1 MKKPIVITEVTRMQE
16 GRVCIAGYDQH
27 GQCLRPVLPPPGIHE
42 SSLYSGARLIVFP
55 SAKVEFE
62 FTQPTPQP
70 PHTEDIR
77 YDPDVVRLIERQP
90 EERWHKML
98 EATLSKSV
106 SDVFEQ
112 PIHSEHGY
120 YIIDGQ
126 GLRSLGT
133 IRPARILKTIH
144 EFSQDSQ
151 KWKYRIGFIDNE
163 QATYWL
169 TVTDLT
175 WRYFHDQQ
183 RRNGRAPSDIAS
195 EMTALLK
202 SKEVLLRLGLAR
214 GWEEHPDRCYIQL
227 TGVYTFPDYLE
238 GKTLADFVPK
248 DE

>member
-1 MKKPIVITEVTRMQE
+1 MKKPIVITEVTRMQA

-27 GQCLRPVLPPPGIHE
+27 GHCLRPVLPPPGIHE
-42 SSLYSGARLIVFP
+42 TTLHSGVHAIIFP

-70 PHTEDIR
+70 PHTEDID
-77 YDPDVVRLIERQP
+77 YDPAAVRFVERQP

-98 EATLSKSV
+98 EATLSRNV
-106 SDVFEQ
+106 SSIFEQ
-112 PIHSEHGY
+112 PIHSEHGH
-120 YIIDGQ
+120 YIMDGQ

-133 IRPARILKTIH
+133 IRPARILKIIH

-175 WRYFHDQQ
+175 WRYFHDHQ
-183 RRNGRAPSDIAS
+183 RQNGRAPADIAS
-195 EMTALLK
+195 EMTGLLK
-202 SKEVLLRLGLAR
+202 TNEVLLRIGLAR
-214 GWEEHPDRCYIQL
+214 GWEKHPDRCYLQL
-227 TGVYTFPDYLE
+227 TGVYTFPDYLA
-238 GKTLADFVPK
+238 GKTFADFAPK
-248 DE
+248 DK

>member
-27 GQCLRPVLPPPGIHE
+27 GQCIRPVLPPPGIHE
-42 SSLYSGARLIVFP
+42 SMLYSKQQIIVFP
-55 SAKVEFE
+55 AAKVEFD

-70 PHTEDIR
+70 PHTEDVR
-77 YDPDVVRLIERQP
+77 YDPISVRFIERQP
-90 EERWHKML
+90 EDRWRKML
-98 EATLSKSV
+98 EATLSNSL
-106 SDVFEQ
+106 STIFEQ
-112 PIHSEHGY
+112 PIHAEHGY
-120 YIIDGQ
+120 YIMDGQ
-126 GLRSLGT
+126 GPRSLGT

-144 EFSQDSQ
+144 EFSQDSK
-151 KWKYRIGFIDNE
+151 KWKYRLGFVDSE

-183 RRNGRAPSDIAS
+183 RRAGRTPGDIAN

-202 SKEVLLRLGLAR
+202 NKEVLLRIGLAR

-238 GKTLADFVPK
+238 GKTFADFASK
-248 DE
+248 DK

>member
-1 MKKPIVITEVTRMQE
+1 MKKPIVITDVTRMQR
-16 GRVCIAGYDQH
+16 GCVCIAGYDQH

-42 SSLYSGARLIVFP
+42 NMLYLGQRPVIFP

-77 YDPDVVRLIERQP
+77 YDPASVRFVERQP
-90 EERWHKML
+90 EQRWRKML

-106 SDVFEQ
+106 SAIFEQ
-112 PIHSEHGY
+112 PIHSEHGH
-120 YIIDGQ
+120 YIMDGQ
-126 GLRSLGT
+126 GSRSLGT
-133 IRPARILKTIH
+133 VRPARILKTIH

-151 KWKYRIGFIDNE
+151 KWKYRIGFVDSE
-163 QATYWL
+163 QVTYWL

-183 RRNGRAPSDIAS
+183 RQAGRTPGDVAN

-202 SKEVLLRLGLAR
+202 SKEVLLRIGLAR
-214 GWEEHPDRCYIQL
+214 GWEEYPDRCYIQL
-227 TGVYTFPDYLE
+227 TGVYTFPDYLA
-238 GKTLADFVPK
+238 GRTFADFVPRSR
-248 DE
+248 

>member
-16 GRVCIAGYDQH
+16 GRVCIAGYDQQ

-42 SSLYSGARLIVFP
+42 SKLYSGPRLIIFP

-62 FTQPTPQP
+62 FTQPTPKP

-77 YDPDVVRLIERQP
+77 YDPSSVRFIERQP

-98 EATLSKSV
+98 EKTLSRSV
-106 SDVFEQ
+106 SDIFEQ
-112 PIHSEHGY
+112 PIHSERGH
-120 YIIDGQ
+120 YIMDGQ
-126 GLRSLGT
+126 GSRSLGT
-133 IRPARILKTIH
+133 IRPARILKTIY

-163 QATYWL
+163 PATYWL

-175 WRYFHDQQ
+175 WRYVHDQQ
-183 RRNGRAPSDIAS
+183 RQNGCAPSDIAS
-195 EMTALLK
+195 EMTGLLK
-202 SKEVLLRLGLAR
+202 SKDVLLRIGLAR

-227 TGVYTFPDYLE
+227 TGVYTFPDYLC
-238 GKTLADFVPK
+238 GKTFADFAPPSK
-248 DE
+248 